1 MTITLSE
8 FNQLSAKEK
17 KEVLQDLKKNL
28 GVSGIVKAWEISRSK
43 AYSMLKEFDIALD
56 SKKGPRSKPEKP
68 KVSFE
73 IENKDT
79 DKKIRTSSEISR
91 DALPEETKTGKSRK
105 ISSWEPE
112 EMEEAKFSL
121 YLDTQ
126 GTGKIISQTLQLL
139 LGSEQLSNS
148 DLHLNISIEEI

>member
-1 MTITLSE
+1 MTISLSE
-8 FNQLSAKEK
+8 FNQLTAKEK

-43 AYSMLKEFDIALD
+43 AYSMFKEFDIALD
-56 SKKGPRSKPEKP
+56 SKKGPKTKLEKP

-73 IENKDT
+73 TENKET
-79 DKKIRTSSEISR
+79 GKKVRPSSEPSQ
-91 DALPEETKTGKSRK
+91 DAMAEEFK
-105 ISSWEPE
+105 IGRSDQTPVWEADM
-112 EMEEAKFSL
+112 MEDAKFTL

-126 GTGKIISQTLQLL
+126 GTGEIISKTLQLL

>member
-8 FNQLSAKEK
+8 FNQLPAKEK
-17 KEVLQDLKKNL
+17 KAVLQDLKRNL
-28 GVSGIVKAWEISRSK
+28 GVSGIVKVWEISRSK

-68 KVSFE
+68 KISFE
-73 IENKDT
+73 VENKDT
-79 DKKIRTSSEISR
+79 DKKVRTSSEKSR
-91 DALPEETKTGKSRK
+91 DVLSEESKPEKNRKT
-105 ISSWEPE
+105 SSWEPE
-112 EMEEAKFSL
+112 FLEDAKFSL

-126 GTGKIISQTLQLL
+126 GTGKTISQTLQLL

>member
-1 MTITLSE
+1 MTISLSE
-8 FNQLSAKEK
+8 FNQLTAKEK

-43 AYSMLKEFDIALD
+43 AYSMFKEFDIALD
-56 SKKGPRSKPEKP
+56 AKKGPKTKPEKP

-73 IENKDT
+73 TENKET
-79 DKKIRTSSEISR
+79 GKKTRSSSELSQDVMADDYKSGR
-91 DALPEETKTGKSRK
+91 SGKT
-105 ISSWEPE
+105 SSWESDF
-112 EMEEAKFSL
+112 MEDAKFSL

-126 GTGKIISQTLQLL
+126 GTGKIISETLQML